1 MLLRANASFFWLA
14 VYGAEKKFLKID
26 TRNSSS
32 VADGY
37 FTEVELESLEK
48 KVAEIKSW
56 KENAEKEQK
65 AQPMS
70 EMPKLTTRYN

>member
-1 MLLRANASFFWLA
+1 MAGCLWCRK
-14 VYGAEKKFLKID
+14 KKFLNID

-65 AQPMS
+65 EQPMS
-70 EMPKLTTRYN
+70 EMPKLTTR

>member
-1 MLLRANASFFWLA
+1 LLLRTNASFFWLA
-14 VYGAEKKFLKID
+14 VYGAEKKFLNID

-65 AQPMS
+65 EQPMS
-70 EMPKLTTRYN
+70 EMPKLTTR